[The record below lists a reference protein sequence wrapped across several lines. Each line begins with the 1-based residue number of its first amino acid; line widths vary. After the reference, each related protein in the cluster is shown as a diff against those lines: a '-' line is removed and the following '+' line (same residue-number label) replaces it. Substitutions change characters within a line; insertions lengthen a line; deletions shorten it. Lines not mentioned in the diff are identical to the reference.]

1 MRKGEEMAGTNRV
14 PLRNEVDPRN
24 TWDLTP
30 LCADDAA
37 WEKSYKRLQRR
48 IGLFDQFRGKLA
60 ESARR
65 LLECYDLQVRF
76 EKEAERLGNYAQ
88 LKYSE
93 DVGNRSYQG
102 MMAKYMRLATQAGEA
117 ASFIAPEIQ
126 AIPRKKMGVFLESR
140 DLRPYKFQ
148 IEKLLRYKPHIL
160 SVKEERLLAMQGEVA
175 ESAQRIFEQL
185 NDADLKFGTVKDE
198 RGRPI
203 ALTHASYRTLLES
216 PSRDVRK
223 NAFDTFY
230 SVYAGH
236 ENTVA
241 ATLNASVLQD
251 IYAARA
257 RNFASALEAA
267 LFADRAPASIY
278 DNLIEAVHANLE
290 TNHKYLEVRRKALK
304 LRDLHIYDTY
314 LPIVGGVQKRIPY
327 DRAVSMVCEA
337 LEPLGDDYVKTL
349 EAGLRGRWVDRYEN
363 TGKRSGAF
371 SSGGYN
377 GPPYIL
383 MNYKETVLDD
393 VFTLAHEA
401 GHSMHTYYSARSQ
414 SFQDYHYAILVAEVA
429 STFNEQLLNHALLQ
443 KAKDKKTRA
452 FLINREIDEIRLTLI
467 RQTMFAEFEKIIH
480 AAAEQGVPLTSGWF
494 REQYRALLDLYF
506 GKRFRVD
513 DALSL
518 ECFRIPHFYHAFYV
532 YKYAT
537 GLSAAIALSHKVL
550 AGDTAARGRYLAFLR
565 GGGSDYP
572 LDLLRAA
579 GLDLETPEPVDA
591 AMQRLRELVDALGEL
606 LR

>member
-1 MRKGEEMAGTNRV
+1 MARASRV
-14 PLRNEVDPRN
+14 PLRNEVNPRD

-30 LCADDAA
+30 LYHDDAA
-37 WEKSYKRLQRR
+37 WEKSYKRLQRQIPAFER
-48 IGLFDQFRGKLA
+48 FRGKLGL
-60 ESARR
+60 SARNLR
-65 LLECYDLQVRF
+65 ACYDLQVQF
-76 EKEAERLGNYAQ
+76 DKEAERLGNYAH

-93 DVGNRSYQG
+93 DLGNGVYQG
-102 MMAKYMRLATQAGEA
+102 MFARFMRLATQAGEA

-126 AIPRKKMGVFLESR
+126 AIPRKKMDLFLRSKE
-140 DLRPYKFQ
+140 LRPYKFQ
-148 IEKLLRYKPHIL
+148 IEKLLRYRPHIL

-198 RGRPI
+198 RGRSVD
-203 ALTHASYRTLLES
+203 LTHGSFRTLLES

-251 IYAARA
+251 VYGARA
-257 RNFASALEAA
+257 RNFPSALESA
-267 LFADRAPASIY
+267 LFADKVPSSVY
-278 DNLIEAVHANLE
+278 DNLIEAVHDNLA
-290 TNHKYLEVRRKALK
+290 TNHKYLEVRRRALK
-304 LRDLHIYDTY
+304 LRDLRIYDTY
-314 LPIVGGVQKRIPY
+314 LSIVGGVQKRTPY
-327 DRAVSMVCEA
+327 DRAVAMVCEA
-337 LEPLGDDYVKTL
+337 LEPMGADYVNTL
-349 EAGLRGRWVDRYEN
+349 EQGLRGRWVDRYEN
-363 TGKRSGAF
+363 AGKHSGAF
-371 SSGGYN
+371 SSGGYS

-383 MNYKETVLDD
+383 TNYRETVLDD

-401 GHSMHTYYSARSQ
+401 GHSMHTYYSARAQ

-429 STFNEQLLNHALLQ
+429 STFNEQLLNHALIQ

-506 GKRFRVD
+506 GERFRVD

-518 ECFRIPHFYHAFYV
+518 ECFRIPHFYRAFYV

-537 GLSAAIALSHKVL
+537 GLSAAIALSNKVL
-550 AGDTAARGRYLAFLR
+550 AGDTAARDRYLEFLHS
-565 GGGSDYP
+565 GGSKYP

-579 GLDLETPEPVDA
+579 GVDLETPEPVDA
-591 AMQRLRELVDALGEL
+591 AMQRLRELVDALDEL
-606 LR
+606 LE

>member
-1 MRKGEEMAGTNRV
+1 MAKTNRA

-30 LCADDAA
+30 LYPDDAA
-37 WEKSYKRLQRR
+37 WEKSFKRLERQMP
-48 IGLFDQFRGKLA
+48 LFERFRGKLA
-60 ESARR
+60 ESAQNLRD
-65 LLECYDLQVRF
+65 CYDLQVRF
-76 EKEAERLGNYAQ
+76 EKEAERLGNYAH
-88 LKYSE
+88 LNYSQ
-93 DVGNRSYQG
+93 DLANSAYQG
-102 MMAKYMRLATQAGEA
+102 MMARYMRLATRAGEA

-126 AIPRKKMGVFLESR
+126 AIPRKKMDVFLKSR
-140 DLRPYKFQ
+140 DLQPYKFQ

-175 ESAQRIFEQL
+175 ESTQRIFEQL
-185 NDADLKFGTVKDE
+185 NDADLKFGTVKDD
-198 RGRPI
+198 RGRSI
-203 ALTHASYRTLLES
+203 ALTHGSFRTLLES

-223 NAFDTFY
+223 NTFDTFY
-230 SVYAGH
+230 SVYTGH
-236 ENTVA
+236 ENTVG

-257 RNFASALEAA
+257 RNFPSALEAA
-267 LFADRAPASIY
+267 LFADKVPPSVY

-314 LPIVGGVQKRIPY
+314 LPIVSGLQKRISY

-337 LEPLGDDYVKTL
+337 LEPLGGDYVKTL

-363 TGKRSGAF
+363 AGKHSGAF
-371 SSGGYN
+371 SSGGYS

-429 STFNEQLLNHALLQ
+429 STFNEQLLNHALIQ
-443 KAKDKKTRA
+443 KAKDHRTRA
-452 FLINREIDEIRLTLI
+452 FLINREIDEIRLTLV

-480 AAAEQGVPLTSGWF
+480 AAAEQGVPLTAGWF
-494 REQYRALLDLYF
+494 REQYQALLALYF
-506 GKRFRVD
+506 GDRFRID
-513 DALSL
+513 EPLSL

-550 AGDTAARGRYLAFLR
+550 AGDTAARDRYLAFLR
-565 GGGSDYP
+565 SGGSNYP
-572 LDLLRAA
+572 LDLLRNA
-579 GLDLETPEPVDA
+579 GVDLETPEPVDA
-591 AMQRLRELVDALGEL
+591 AMQRLRELVDALDEL
-606 LR
+606 VK